1 MVVVLLQQRLQ
12 RLLLVRR
19 QLRLVTLGE
28 GQEGLLVSLRH
39 NHHLVPQHGEL
50 AVVVLEAEEVRDQ
63 RVDHHVGQRVLL
75 VEQHRHEQRR
85 RARVPAHH
93 AHHRLLRQL
102 RQLHQRGGGVRHGD
116 GDLGDDGADDH
127 RLLERALV
135 LVLTHLCLTHLAQGD
150 HNSFEERRRLVH
162 RLLQRLV
169 EVVVE
174 LSRRDCARQGG
185 LVTIDVV
192 QNRGEQH
199 RGVEA
204 LGELRVEVGGED
216 TRGGEGGLGRPL
228 VRLGDPENLAMR
240 RDRDDDLLPVAERRD
255 DLERLGKLA
264 GAVARVNARR
274 RRYC

>member
-1 MVVVLLQQRLQ
+1 M
-12 RLLLVRR
+12 
-19 QLRLVTLGE
+19 
-28 GQEGLLVSLRH
+28 
-39 NHHLVPQHGEL
+39 
-50 AVVVLEAEEVRDQ
+50 
-63 RVDHHVGQRVLL
+63 
-75 VEQHRHEQRR
+75 
-85 RARVPAHH
+85 
-93 AHHRLLRQL
+93 
-102 RQLHQRGGGVRHGD
+102 
-116 GDLGDDGADDH
+116 
-127 RLLERALV
+127 
-135 LVLTHLCLTHLAQGD
+135 
-150 HNSFEERRRLVH
+150 
-162 RLLQRLV
+162 
-169 EVVVE
+169 VVE
-174 LSRRDCARQGG
+174 LSRRDCAREGG

-240 RDRDDDLLPVAERRD
+240 RDREDDLLPVAERRD